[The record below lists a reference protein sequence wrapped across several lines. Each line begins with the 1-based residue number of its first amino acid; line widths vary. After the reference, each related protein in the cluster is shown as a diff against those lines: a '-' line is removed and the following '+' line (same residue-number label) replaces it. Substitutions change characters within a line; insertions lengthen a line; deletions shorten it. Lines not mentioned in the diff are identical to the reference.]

1 MDPTSAESISWLL
14 DRVDSADRTSL
25 TRIFPMIY
33 DDLRN
38 VAKRDMAAERV
49 SHTLQP
55 TALANEAFLKIRR
68 GESSVNSREHL
79 LALAAIA
86 MRRILVDHA
95 RRRDASKRG
104 GQSHPERVELL
115 DQESLIGTRD
125 VEILEFDELLIQLSE
140 LDPRRARVVE
150 LRFFAGMSNDEIAAA
165 MGIARSTVAEDWA
178 IARAWLRAQL
188 GDGANK

>member
-1 MDPTSAESISWLL
+1 MDSISAKSISWLL
-14 DRVDSADRTSL
+14 DRVDSAERTSL
-25 TRIFPMIY
+25 TQIFPMIY

-38 VAKRDMAAERV
+38 VAKRYMAAEKS

-55 TALANEAFLKIRR
+55 TALANEAFLKIRS
-68 GESSVNSREHL
+68 GGGNVSNKEHL

-104 GQSHPERVELL
+104 GQFRQERLEMLEH
-115 DQESLIGTRD
+115 ESLAGTRD
-125 VEILEFDELLIQLSE
+125 VEILEFDELLNKLSE

-150 LRFFAGMSNDEIAAA
+150 LRFFAGMSNEEIAAA
-165 MGIARSTVAEDWA
+165 LGIARSTVAEDWA

-188 GDGANK
+188 SEGANK